1 MEYPESINLCVE
13 NNPVNCLDDSC
24 SDGWGWGALFAGTLG
39 LVVANNMFSRAQKAP
54 QYCVVNKE
62 NFFTQSE
69 KDFVSQLWRYEKE
82 LISCWEKEMW
92 AGLYVLVLMAV
103 KSFNE
108 GWSEFVPG
116 NNDYSPSSAFDNQV
130 GSILR
135 PFCELCQKTL
145 KLNFDSLISAH
156 EWSFIEGKTFT
167 LKYETFSIHY
177 DGEKSS
183 KLN

>member
-82 LISCWEKEMW
+82 LICFP
-92 AGLYVLVLMAV
+92 AH
-103 KSFNE
+103 
-108 GWSEFVPG
+108 
-116 NNDYSPSSAFDNQV
+116 
-130 GSILR
+130 I
-135 PFCELCQKTL
+135 KT
-145 KLNFDSLISAH
+145 KNSYID
-156 EWSFIEGKTFT
+156 FIET
-167 LKYETFSIHY
+167 
-177 DGEKSS
+177 
-183 KLN
+183 KLRNYY